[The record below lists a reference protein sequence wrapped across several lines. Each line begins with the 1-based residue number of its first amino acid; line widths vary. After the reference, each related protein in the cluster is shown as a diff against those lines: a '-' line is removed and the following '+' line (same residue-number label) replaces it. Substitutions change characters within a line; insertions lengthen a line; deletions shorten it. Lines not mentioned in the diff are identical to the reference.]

1 MNWRK
6 GLENNLS
13 QENSAPRSCGDKV
26 ISYGEERVLNSPL
39 TKILEEYRAKH
50 KQFENNLEEA

>member
-1 MNWRK
+1 M
-6 GLENNLS
+6 ENNLS